1 MIFGHIQ
8 LKDIAS
14 WSAIMLLAW
23 LLLIGSYSVGLAVDV
38 IQLKNGD
45 QVSGDIL
52 SMEETVLTVDTD
64 YADILKIDWDDV
76 KGLISDE
83 PIWVSFHDGAI
94 IPDEVGIR
102 EGDRLI
108 VFRLDPDGPIQL
120 DKIKA
125 INLFELS
132 YRGSFTLGG
141 SVTSGNTDT
150 QAINGS
156 GTLTINKGWHRII
169 LDGRANRGEADGKL
183 TAKNGALN
191 SRWDYFLSKRAYMP
205 VINFSEYDK
214 FQKLTYRTTTVVGA
228 GYDLLDKRANFL
240 TAAAGP
246 TVIYENYSTQA
257 ATVIAGLSWL
267 ARWELE
273 FLKGDLKL
281 WHHHIGTRDIG
292 RDNAVRVNAVQG
304 ISAKIYKDLS
314 VSLEYNVRYNSQ
326 PADDR
331 KTTDS
336 TIIFGL
342 TLDIQG

>member
-1 MIFGHIQ
+1 MIFRHIQ
-8 LKDIAS
+8 PKDIAS
-14 WSAIMLLAW
+14 WSAVMTLAW
-23 LLLIGSYSVGLAVDV
+23 LLTMGSYSFVWAVDV

-52 SMEETVLTVDTD
+52 SMEDTVLTVDTD

-76 KGLISDE
+76 KGLTSDQ
-83 PIWVSFHDGAI
+83 PLWVSFHEGAV
-94 IPDEVGIR
+94 IPDEVGVR

-108 VFRLDPDGPIQL
+108 LFRLDPDGPVPL
-120 DKIKA
+120 PKIKA

-132 YRGSFTLGG
+132 YRGKLSLGG

-183 TAKNGALN
+183 TAKNAAGNL
-191 SRWDYFLSKRAYMP
+191 RWDYFLTKRTYIP

-214 FQKLTYRTTTVVGA
+214 FQKLTYRNTTIVGG
-228 GYDLLDKRANFL
+228 GYDLLDRRANFL
-240 TAAAGP
+240 TVAAGP
-246 TVIYENYSTQA
+246 TTIYENYSTEA
-257 ATVIAGLSWL
+257 ATVIAGVSWL

-292 RDNAVRVNAVQG
+292 RDNAVRINAVQG
-304 ISAKIYKDLS
+304 ISVDIYKDLS
-314 VSLEYNVRYNSQ
+314 VSLEYNVRYNSE

-336 TIIFGL
+336 TIVFGL